1 MILVD
6 TSVWISFFNKE
17 DSRVAKR
24 LKELL
29 EVEEDLCLADLILVE
44 ILQGLKDD
52 ALFEEIKNYLL
63 TFPILRARNLDT
75 FIHAAEIYRLC
86 KKKARPVKK
95 TINTIIAAVALEN
108 RVELFHQ
115 DKDFEQIASCT
126 NLKIYKF
133 WLFNL
138 L

>member
-17 DSRVAKR
+17 DSRAAKR

-29 EVEEDLCLADLILVE
+29 EVEEDLCLIDLILVE

-63 TFPILRARNLDT
+63 TFPILRAKSLVT

-95 TINTIIAAVALEN
+95 TIDTIIAAVALEN
-108 RVELFHQ
+108 GVELFHQ
-115 DKDFEQIASCT
+115 DKDFEQIASCA
-126 NLKIYKF
+126 NLKIYK
-133 WLFNL
+133 L
-138 L
+138 